1 MEDELSN
8 STKNGILY
16 LEDEMDKVCMLRC
29 RWREEVYYFKLKNVV
44 CGILKE
50 FIREALDL
58 DVTTRNRL
66 NYQLHRFLTHS
77 LGNTME

>member
-29 RWREEVYYFKLKNVV
+29 HWREGVYYFKLENVV
-44 CGILKE
+44 A
-50 FIREALDL
+50 F
-58 DVTTRNRL
+58 
-66 NYQLHRFLTHS
+66 
-77 LGNTME
+77 